1 MMKRFTPN
9 QGTATTYNFAFNN
22 GISHP
27 HDGHL
32 GAINSTGFTFQSQT
46 AFLDDDGNGNI
57 RIYYLG
63 DNNIRQYLSNTAGT
77 VDYATGLI
85 TLDNVNITSSSDIEI
100 IAKPAINDFNSVRN
114 NIILISGTSISV
126 VNDETGAV
134 ESRDLNATT
143 SGSTTTVSTSYT
155 GTTQTG
161 TTSGVS
167 GTYY

>member
-1 MMKRFTPN
+1 MKRFTPN

-22 GISHP
+22 AIHHP

-32 GAINSTGFTFQSQT
+32 GAVNSTSFTFQSQE
-46 AFLDDDGNGNI
+46 AYLDDDGNGNI

-63 DNNIRQYLSNTAGT
+63 DNNIRQYLINTAGT
-77 VDYATGLI
+77 VNYATGLI
-85 TLDNVNITSSSDIEI
+85 TLDNINITSSSDIEVSV
-100 IAKPAINDFNSVRN
+100 KPNKNDLESVRN

-143 SGSTTTVSTSYT
+143 SGSTTSVSTSYT

>member
-1 MMKRFTPN
+1 M
-9 QGTATTYNFAFNN
+9 
-22 GISHP
+22 
-27 HDGHL
+27 
-32 GAINSTGFTFQSQT
+32 
-46 AFLDDDGNGNI
+46 
-57 RIYYLG
+57 
-63 DNNIRQYLSNTAGT
+63 SNVAGT
-77 VDYATGLI
+77 VNYATGLI
-85 TLDNVNITSSSDIEI
+85 TLNNVNITSSSDIEI
-100 IAKPAINDFNSVRN
+100 TAKPNINDLESVRN

-143 SGSTTTVSTSYT
+143 SGSTTTISTSYT